1 MATTQKTIRIVLVDR
16 QPYIDS
22 NLVATLSESPAIQI
36 IGQAVDRSEALQL
49 CQITGPDLVL
59 VNLLAPDLDGISI
72 VRLVSNQFP
81 HMTVLVFA
89 DTQDKSELRAAL
101 EAGAAGYLPPDAT
114 PEYLAGAIQHVVEGK
129 RTTAISQASP
139 PLITEPPSVI
149 DPASSEDLRSSE
161 LAEAARIQTSLLPAL
176 PPIIPG
182 WELAVKMKPARETSG
197 DFYDFIPLEH
207 GKYAIVIGDVSDKGL
222 GAALFM
228 AMTSTLFRTF
238 IPRQPSMPA
247 LIMSQVNER
256 ILSDS
261 GGSSF
266 VTTFLSVLEPN
277 TGRLR
282 YANGGHVPPLMVG
295 SQRGKT
301 IDHLSR
307 TGMALGV
314 HRSAAWQQKLVK
326 FAPGD
331 FLVMYTDGILDAQ
344 NCDGDFYGHQRLT
357 QAARAQPGATAKQ
370 IVEGILTDVAHFTE
384 DAPVNDDLIL
394 MVLARRK

>member
-1 MATTQKTIRIVLVDR
+1 MTTTQKTIRVILVDQ
-16 QPYIDS
+16 QPSSAS
-22 NLVATLSESPAIQI
+22 NLGMALAGSPLIQV
-36 IGQAVDRSEALQL
+36 IGQAADRNETLQL
-49 CQITGPDLVL
+49 CQLTGPDVVL
-59 VNLLAPDLDGISI
+59 INLLMPDLDGVST

-81 HMTVLVFA
+81 QTIVLVFSEP
-89 DTQDKSELRAAL
+89 QDEAELRAAM
-101 EAGAAGYLPPDAT
+101 EAGAAGYLPLDAT
-114 PEYLAGAIQHVVEGK
+114 PEYLAGVIQQVAEGK
-129 RTTAISQASP
+129 RSFAANQTTP
-139 PLITEPPSVI
+139 PMITETAQPI
-149 DPASSEDLRSSE
+149 YPASSVDLRSSE
-161 LAEAARIQTSLLPAL
+161 LAEAARIQTSLLPAE
-176 PPIIPG
+176 PPTIPG

-207 GKYAIVIGDVSDKGL
+207 GKVAIVIGDVSDKGL

-282 YANGGHVPPLMVG
+282 YVNGGHVPPLMVG
-295 SQRGKT
+295 AQRGKT

-314 HRSAAWQQKLVK
+314 HPSAAWQQKLVK

-331 FLVMYTDGILDAQ
+331 FLLMYTDGILDAQ
-344 NCDGDFYGHQRLT
+344 NCDGVFYGHQRLT
-357 QAARAQPGATAKQ
+357 QVARARPGGSAQQ
-370 IVEGILTDVAHFTE
+370 IVERILADVAQFTG

-394 MVLARRK
+394 LVLARKK